1 MTEVQQKE
9 LEEDLLDYEEE
20 EDTTGDKATAADGDA
35 KEVKKGH
42 YVGIHASGFRD
53 FILKV
58 GATVASLSPIF
69 SFHPMQCANVY
80 LYFIIM
86 MC

>member
-1 MTEVQQKE
+1 MAEVQTKE

-20 EDTTGDKATAADGDA
+20 EETTEDKATAADGDS

-58 GATVASLSPIF
+58 GTTVGSSSPVFPLFNLLTYIPLS
-69 SFHPMQCANVY
+69 
-80 LYFIIM
+80 
-86 MC
+86 

>member
-1 MTEVQQKE
+1 MAEVQAKE

-20 EDTTGDKATAADGDA
+20 EETTEDKATAANGDS

-58 GATVASLSPIF
+58 PQFVLQARVSPCSI
-69 SFHPMQCANVY
+69 C
-80 LYFIIM
+80 
-86 MC
+86 

>member
-1 MTEVQQKE
+1 MAEVQAKE

-20 EDTTGDKATAADGDA
+20 EETTEDKATAANGDS

-58 GATVASLSPIF
+58 SQFVLQARVSPCLI
-69 SFHPMQCANVY
+69 C
-80 LYFIIM
+80 
-86 MC
+86 